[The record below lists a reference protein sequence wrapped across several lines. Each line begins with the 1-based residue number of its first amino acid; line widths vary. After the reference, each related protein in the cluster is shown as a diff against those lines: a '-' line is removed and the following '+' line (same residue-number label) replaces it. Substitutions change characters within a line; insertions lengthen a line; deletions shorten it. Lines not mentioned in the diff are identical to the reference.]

1 LFTGQF
7 VITLSTETV
16 ISANLENTEL
26 TLEKGKETM
35 SEQVEEKMT
44 EMTSPPPA
52 APQIS
57 PTKKYIAELI
67 GTMVLVIIGCGV
79 AVLVVGFLGVSYGY
93 VGIALAFGLAVL
105 TMVYAIGGIS
115 GCHINPAIS
124 ISMLVAGKLSVK
136 DTVFYVVF
144 QCIGAIIGA
153 GILYAIFSGC
163 PSYSIT
169 TDGLGQN
176 GYGSASLLHFSLGA
190 VILAEIVLTFIF
202 VLVVHGS
209 THDRAPKGFA
219 GVAIGLT
226 LTMVH
231 LVGILIDGTSVNPA
245 RSLGPALFVGGTAL
259 NQLWVFWVAPII
271 GGIIAAIVWK
281 LFK

>member
-1 LFTGQF
+1 MHQYL
-7 VITLSTETV
+7 LTETI
-16 ISANLENTEL
+16 ISANLETEKL
-26 TLEKGKETM
+26 SFEKGEKAMGE
-35 SEQVEEKMT
+35 EVEKKST
-44 EMTSPPPA
+44 EVTSPSPA
-52 APQIS
+52 VPQID
-57 PTKKYIAELI
+57 PLKKYTAELI
-67 GTMVLVIIGCGV
+67 GTMVLVIIGCGT
-79 AVLVVGFLGVSYGY
+79 AVLVSNYLGIQYSY
-93 VGIALAFGLAVL
+93 VCIPLAFGLAVL

-136 DTVFYVVF
+136 DTIFYVIF

-153 GILYAIFSGC
+153 GLLYAIFSGS
-163 PSYSIT
+163 PNYSLKVN
-169 TDGLGQN
+169 GLGAN
-176 GYGSASLLHFSLGA
+176 GYGSASQLKFSLGA

-219 GVAIGLT
+219 GISIGLT
-226 LTMVH
+226 LTTVH
-231 LVGILIDGTSVNPA
+231 LVGVLIDGTSVNPA

-259 NQLWVFWVAPII
+259 SQVWVFWVAPII